1 MCEITSFPFA
11 SAAWLFICQPL
22 GPRMRNLRVTFSL
35 FGLFIFKKGGMC
47 NCESHTS
54 VWQMHAF
61 FRKDDRVDVVYHVLA
76 PVPWLQAGV
85 ENVAVGPCP
94 PPQAV
99 RRRPWVSST
108 GFPLQTDSSLSR
120 EAPGLGPC
128 IAGASGGGRV
138 LKPSPWELRQP
149 HWLPL
154 APWHPPLW
162 VCGPVITREQVLQ
175 KSEMTCS
182 LSPRVRGRAP

>member
-1 MCEITSFPFA
+1 MRSPLPLLLQHPGV
-11 SAAWLFICQPL
+11 LF
-22 GPRMRNLRVTFSL
+22 FSL
-35 FGLFIFKKGGMC
+35 WPPSEKFESYLFSVLDFFFFKKGGMC
-47 NCESHTS
+47 NYHTS
-54 VWQMHAF
+54 VRQMHAF
-61 FRKDDRVDVVYHVLA
+61 FRKDDKVDVVNQVLV

-85 ENVAVGPCP
+85 ENVAVGPCS

-99 RRRPWVSST
+99 RRRLWVSSP

-128 IAGASGGGRV
+128 IAGASGRGRV

-154 APWHPPLW
+154 PLPLGVW
-162 VCGPVITREQVLQ
+162 
-175 KSEMTCS
+175 
-182 LSPRVRGRAP
+182 PRNYQGTGFAKK